1 MEAPTSHTAS
11 RGVVLGGVAYGDR
24 SRIVKVLTQ
33 AEGLVP
39 LWVANARQHK
49 ALWHPMAAIELA
61 GLRPGRG
68 QGLWQFQE
76 CRRFQPQL
84 KLASSPAR
92 AAVAFFIAEVLSAT
106 LEEQAPAPEVF
117 GLAWDMIQALEQAE
131 EVGWIHM
138 GFMSRLV
145 QTLGMMPS
153 DPGHPGMWLSLEN
166 GEFVTA
172 EEAPQAAM
180 SPAVSHALMTIH
192 GMEFAQVGNLKL
204 DKQQRKELVL
214 GAYQY
219 IQRQLGR
226 TRELKSYDVLETLFS

>member
-1 MEAPTSHTAS
+1 MESHSSHTALP
-11 RGVVLGGVAYGDR
+11 GVVLGGVAYGDR

-33 AEGLVP
+33 TEGLVP
-39 LWVANARQHK
+39 LWVVNARQHK
-49 ALWHPMAAIELA
+49 ALWHPMAAVELA

-84 KLASSPAR
+84 KLTSSPAR
-92 AAVAFFIAEVLSAT
+92 AAVAFFIAEVLSST

-117 GLAWDMIQALEQAE
+117 GLAWDMIQALEHEE

-138 GFMSRLV
+138 VFMSRLV

-153 DPGHPGMWLSLEN
+153 DPGQPDLWLSLES
-166 GEFVTA
+166 GEFVHA
-172 EEAPQAAM
+172 EDAQQSAM
-180 SPAVSHALMTIH
+180 APAVSQALLTIH
-192 GMEFAQVGNLKL
+192 GMEFASVGKLKL
-204 DKQQRKELVL
+204 DKQQRKNLVL

-219 IQRQLGR
+219 IQRQLGKS
-226 TRELKSYDVLETLFS
+226 RELKSYEVLETLFA